1 MGGVSAMKL
10 ISLSE
15 KVKSGCVSARSC
27 FLSYSQWIIGG
38 YCHFFRPPSPREIEK
53 DVGISQK
60 FLRPAAA
67 GQTGG
72 QRPAAL
78 LVLGQIH
85 AYSGSGVREF

>member
-1 MGGVSAMKL
+1 VSVGRKL

-15 KVKSGCVSARSC
+15 IQVKSGCVSARSC
-27 FLSYSQWIIGG
+27 FLGYSQWIIGG
-38 YCHFFRPPSPREIEK
+38 YCHFFRPPSPREIERG
-53 DVGISQK
+53 VGIDQK

-78 LVLGQIH
+78 G